1 MQEGHTGSNAVQ
13 TPAEAAPMTVSRMG
27 AFTALAALEEAP
39 HCFRVIPDAAQV
51 HCLESGRLG
60 NLLFPC
66 WNLKHPRALL
76 TSAAFK

>member
-1 MQEGHTGSNAVQ
+1 
-13 TPAEAAPMTVSRMG
+13 MTVSRMG

-51 HCLESGRLG
+51 RCLESGRLG
-60 NLLFPC
+60 ELAVPLLESLNP
-66 WNLKHPRALL
+66 NPKHPRALL